1 MKKSI
6 LFFIVLTSILAGCSA
21 PQVTVTSKVTA
32 TLTPLSTETPI
43 PTPTLHPQFI
53 EVQEKIAASGQRFTL
68 NQDGTVKDGS
78 EIIPGL
84 TVTPNGTMMLIVGDE
99 EIELDSSNI
108 SFDDEKGISIVG
120 YEQNEEGEWVRFEIK
135 EYPIC
140 SSVEYR
146 NCVIENVDELFD
158 GSYMRWFATLS
169 QPFAEG
175 QLDKRPWYKDGFGLL
190 YPDAWVERE
199 PGTMTAHLNITFA
212 MLEMDGIQY
221 KIIPFELPDPSDPT
235 NVERNIRVLGFQLRN
250 RVKDGVIGE
259 LYPRVSV
266 DKHSTYWETEV
277 TVPPILTDYRYP
289 LTQVE
294 VPLAKMTWDKIGAK
308 KIAEIFWQVQNG
320 DISALRELKDY
331 PVMLDGDYSDNYTK

>member
-6 LFFIVLTSILAGCSA
+6 IFLFILASILSACA
-21 PQVTVTSKVTA
+21 PQVTVTSEETV
-32 TLTPLSTETPI
+32 TLTPMPTKTSI

-53 EVQEKIAASGQRFTL
+53 EVQEKISASGQRFTL

-84 TVTPNGTMMLIVGDE
+84 TITPNGTMMLIVGGE

-158 GSYMRWFATLS
+158 GSYMSWFATLS

-175 QLDKRPWYKDGFGLL
+175 
-190 YPDAWVERE
+190 
-199 PGTMTAHLNITFA
+199 
-212 MLEMDGIQY
+212 
-221 KIIPFELPDPSDPT
+221 
-235 NVERNIRVLGFQLRN
+235 
-250 RVKDGVIGE
+250 
-259 LYPRVSV
+259 
-266 DKHSTYWETEV
+266 
-277 TVPPILTDYRYP
+277 
-289 LTQVE
+289 
-294 VPLAKMTWDKIGAK
+294 
-308 KIAEIFWQVQNG
+308 
-320 DISALRELKDY
+320 
-331 PVMLDGDYSDNYTK
+331 

>member
-21 PQVTVTSKVTA
+21 PQVTVTSEVTV

-53 EVQEKIAASGQRFTL
+53 EVQEKIAASGHRFTL

-84 TVTPNGTMMLIVGDE
+84 TVTPNGTMMLIVGGE

-108 SFDDEKGISIVG
+108 SFDDEKGVNIVG
-120 YEQNEEGEWVRFEIK
+120 YERNEEGQWVRFEIK

-190 YPDAWVERE
+190 YPDAWIERE
-199 PGTMTAHLNITFA
+199 PGTVTAHLNVTYALF
-212 MLEMDGIQY
+212 EMDGVEY
-221 KIIPFELPDPSDPT
+221 KLVPFELPDPGNPANPD
-235 NVERNIRVLGFQLRN
+235 ENIKVLGFQLTN
-250 RVKDGVIGE
+250 EIKDGVIGKK
-259 LYPRVSV
+259 YPRSAF
-266 DKHSTYWETEV
+266 DRFSNYWATEV
-277 TVPPILTDYRYP
+277 KVPPISTDFRYP
-289 LTQVE
+289 LTNVE
-294 VPLAKMTWDKIGAK
+294 IPLARMTWEKLGAEK
-308 KIAEIFWQVQNG
+308 MAEIFQRVQNG
-320 DISALRELKDY
+320 DVAALKELRGY
-331 PVMLDGDYSDNYTK
+331 PVMLTNQFSDNYTK

>member
-6 LFFIVLTSILAGCSA
+6 IFLFILASILSACA
-21 PQVTVTSKVTA
+21 PQVTVTSEVTV

-84 TVTPNGTMMLIVGDE
+84 TVTPNGTMMLIVGGE

-108 SFDDEKGISIVG
+108 SFDDENGVSIVG
-120 YEQNEEGEWVRFEIK
+120 YEQNEEDEWVKFEIK

-175 QLDKRPWYKDGFGLL
+175 QLDKRPWYKDGFGFLA
-190 YPDAWVERE
+190 PDAWVERE
-199 PGTMTAHLNITFA
+199 PGTVTAHLNVTFA
-212 MLEMDGIQY
+212 VLVMDGVQY
-221 KIIPFELPDPSDPT
+221 KLIPFELPDPSDPT
-235 NVERNIRVLGFQLRN
+235 NPDKNIRVLGFQLEN
-250 RVKDGVIGE
+250 RVQNGLIGE
-259 LYPRVSV
+259 VHPEAILNRRALYWAEQVKVPSI
-266 DKHSTYWETEV
+266 V
-277 TVPPILTDYRYP
+277 TDFHYFQTG
-289 LTQVE
+289 VE
-294 VPLAKMTWDKIGAK
+294 VPLAEMTWDKIGK
-308 KIAEIFWQVQNG
+308 EKMAEIFQRLEDGNVT
-320 DISALRELKDY
+320 DLRELNSL
-331 PVMLDGDYSDNYTK
+331 PIMLDDHYSDNYIK